1 MNLSSLNLVE
11 TLSELS
17 AGWPHALGALS
28 IILYLF
34 SSVCTTVGVGQNGL
48 SQASLDVVFHTLAAA
63 LNDYTT
69 DARGDIGVV

>member
-28 IILYLF
+28 IIYLF

-48 SQASLDVVFHTLAAA
+48 SQASLDVVFQTLAAA